1 MTTPDKD
8 TPLIFVVED
17 EADIARLIAS
27 TLGEYGFRTETFGT
41 GRALLS
47 RARRAQPEL
56 AILDLGLPDM
66 DGLQVLREL
75 QEQHPC
81 AALILTGRDG
91 LTDRVLGLEL
101 GADDYL
107 VKPFEPRELV
117 ARVRSILRRYQKA
130 ATSEATGH
138 TGARFA
144 GWHFDIG
151 RLNLSTEDGREV
163 SLSAAEAALLQTL
176 LKRPNKILTR
186 EQLIGE
192 RDLDPFDRSI
202 DVRISRLRR
211 KLEDDPQD
219 PKIIKT
225 VYGAGYL
232 LCASV
237 EWECSRRDLL
247 EAPRA
252 AGGTDRGREGLTP
265 SPPSEPHVRFSRIRL
280 SSRWFPHRD
289 WLADCQ
295 ALVMVKSPAAAKNLL
310 GPRRWSL

>member
-1 MTTPDKD
+1 MTHPDHD
-8 TPLIFVVED
+8 SPLIFVVED

-27 TLGEYGFRTETFGT
+27 TLAEYGFRTETFGS
-41 GRALLS
+41 GRALL
-47 RARRAQPEL
+47 ARTKRVQPEL

-130 ATSEATGH
+130 AASEPSGH
-138 TGARFA
+138 SGARFC

-151 RLNLSTEDGREV
+151 RLSLNAEDGREV

-232 LCASV
+232 LCATV
-237 EWECSRRDLL
+237 VWE
-247 EAPRA
+247 
-252 AGGTDRGREGLTP
+252 
-265 SPPSEPHVRFSRIRL
+265 
-280 SSRWFPHRD
+280 
-289 WLADCQ
+289 
-295 ALVMVKSPAAAKNLL
+295 
-310 GPRRWSL
+310 

>member
-1 MTTPDKD
+1 MTAADKD
-8 TPLIFVVED
+8 SPLIFIVED

-27 TLGEYGFRTETFGT
+27 SLAEYGFRSESFGS
-41 GRALLS
+41 GRALLA
-47 RARRAQPEL
+47 RARRVQPEL

-130 ATSEATGH
+130 AAQEPGGH
-138 TGARFA
+138 SGAHFA
-144 GWHFDIG
+144 GWHFDLG
-151 RLNLSTEDGREV
+151 RLHLSTADGREV
-163 SLSAAEAALLQTL
+163 TLSAAEAALLQTL

-225 VYGAGYL
+225 IYGAGYL
-232 LCASV
+232 LCAAV
-237 EWECSRRDLL
+237 DWE
-247 EAPRA
+247 
-252 AGGTDRGREGLTP
+252 
-265 SPPSEPHVRFSRIRL
+265 
-280 SSRWFPHRD
+280 
-289 WLADCQ
+289 
-295 ALVMVKSPAAAKNLL
+295 
-310 GPRRWSL
+310 

>member
-1 MTTPDKD
+1 MPGA
-8 TPLIFVVED
+8 LVLAIED
-17 EADIARLIAS
+17 EVPIRRFLRAS
-27 TLGEYGFRTETFGT
+27 LTGHGYRFEEAGT
-41 GRALLS
+41 GGDGLVLAATL
-47 RARRAQPEL
+47 QPDVVL
-56 AILDLGLPDM
+56 LDLGLPDM

-130 ATSEATGH
+130 AAVDNSAAHSTVH
-138 TGARFA
+138 FA
-144 GWHFDIG
+144 DWHFDIG
-151 RLNLSTEDGREV
+151 RLSLVCDDGREV

-192 RDLDPFDRSI
+192 RELDPFDRSI

-237 EWECSRRDLL
+237 EW
-247 EAPRA
+247 
-252 AGGTDRGREGLTP
+252 
-265 SPPSEPHVRFSRIRL
+265 
-280 SSRWFPHRD
+280 
-289 WLADCQ
+289 
-295 ALVMVKSPAAAKNLL
+295 L
-310 GPRRWSL
+310 G